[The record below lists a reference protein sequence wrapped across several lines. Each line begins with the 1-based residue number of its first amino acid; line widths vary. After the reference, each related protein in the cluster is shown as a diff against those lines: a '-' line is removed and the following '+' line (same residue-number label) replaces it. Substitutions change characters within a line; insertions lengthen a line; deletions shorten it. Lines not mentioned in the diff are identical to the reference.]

1 MICQVCGASN
11 EFDQELCRKCQN
23 KLLVVSGSS
32 ETYDEGPSGEGISLD
47 EHLLERVSVLEEIV
61 KRSAETL
68 KALLEGFH
76 RQEKNGFVVQ
86 TGLLALKDLLER
98 KGLLVEQEFVD
109 LWEERVDQH
118 MTVLEKR
125 ERFLE
130 RKERILAEHKGPGRE
145 RLLDLLGEA
154 ELAFFALDPEKAMAL
169 LEEAWKL
176 DRRNGE
182 LAFFLGETWFNDGE
196 AGKAASALKHVL
208 ERRPQHFDAL
218 VYSGVLENDLGRPE
232 KAVDFL
238 KRALAIRP
246 DAFLPAFALGAI
258 HAGAGQLAK
267 AEALL
272 KRAVQIEENPQALSL
287 LGTIAYERGRLSD
300 AIDALQRA
308 VQLDPDD
315 EEGLFQLGLCYLDRG
330 WTQKAAE
337 RFRAALE
344 LSPNRIEL
352 QEAKKLLGPAGMG
365 TLPGLAGA
373 SSDRAGRAAA
383 AAARD
388 PQKALALYRRAIK
401 ADPENPAVQVAYAL
415 VCSSVGRTTEA
426 VATTRRVLAQK
437 PDEEIA
443 AAAWTT
449 LLEALRAEGKF
460 REGTQVA
467 GEMLEAVTSSSARAI
482 AYFQR
487 AAALAEMG
495 ERLDEALED
504 AERALKLAPRELRQ
518 FPLAAKGWVHYKRKE
533 FGRAVECLTRAT
545 ELGETPTALA
555 HLGLA
560 YLAVGDA
567 KAARHAFERA
577 KRRGGRSSERHGGL
591 EARMLEQ
598 IRRNLQLAERVASRP
613 GRRKSRTD

>member
-1 MICQVCGASN
+1 MICQVCGAAN
-11 EFDQELCRKCQN
+11 DLDQELCRRCQS
-23 KLLVVSGSS
+23 KLLVVSGAS
-32 ETYDEGPSGEGISLD
+32 ETYDEGSSGEGISLD

-68 KALLEGFH
+68 RALLEGFH
-76 RQEKNGFVVQ
+76 RQEKNGFVIQ

-98 KGLLVEQEFVD
+98 KGLLVEQEFVE
-109 LWEERVDQH
+109 LWEGRVDQH

-130 RKERILAEHKGPGRE
+130 RKERILAGHKGAGRD
-145 RLLDLLGEA
+145 RLADLLAEA
-154 ELAFFALDPEKAMAL
+154 ELAFFALDPDKAMRL

-176 DRRNGE
+176 DRGNAE
-182 LAFFLGETWFNDGE
+182 LAFFVGETWFNDGD
-196 AGKAASALKHVL
+196 AGRAAVALRHVL
-208 ERRPQHFDAL
+208 EKRPRHYEAL

-232 KAVDFL
+232 KAVEHL
-238 KRALAIRP
+238 KRALALKP

-258 HAGAGQLAK
+258 HAGTGQLAK

-272 KRAVQIEENPQALSL
+272 RRAVQIEENPQALSL
-287 LGTIAYERGRLSD
+287 LGTIAYERGRLSE

-308 VQLDPDD
+308 VKLDPDD
-315 EEGLFQLGLCYLDRG
+315 EDGLYQLGLCYLDRG

-352 QEAKKLLGPAGMG
+352 HEARKLLGPAVSGAI
-365 TLPGLAGA
+365 PGVGGA
-373 SSDRAGRAAA
+373 DRSGRAVAL
-383 AAARD
+383 AARD
-388 PQKALALYRRAIK
+388 PQKALALCRRALK
-401 ADPENPAVQVAYAL
+401 VDPEEPTLLIPYAL
-415 VCSSVGRTTEA
+415 VCLAVGRTAEA
-426 VATTRRVLAQK
+426 ISVSRRVLAQK
-437 PDEEIA
+437 PGEELA
-443 AAAWTT
+443 AAAWAT

-467 GEMLEAVTSSSARAI
+467 TEMLEAVTSNAARSI
-482 AYFQR
+482 ACFQR
-487 AAALAEMG
+487 AAALAEVG

-504 AERALKLAPRELRQ
+504 AERALRLSPREMRQ
-518 FPLAAKGWVHYKRKE
+518 FPLAVKGWVHYKRKE
-533 FGRAVECLTRAT
+533 FARAVECLTRAA
-545 ELGETPTALA
+545 ELGESPTGLA

-560 YLAVGDA
+560 CLAVGDA
-567 KAARHAFERA
+567 KGARKAFDRV

-598 IRRNLQLAERVASRP
+598 IRRNLQLTEKVASRP
-613 GRRKSRTD
+613 PRRKTRTG

>member
-1 MICQVCGASN
+1 MICQVCGTAN
-11 EFDQELCRKCQN
+11 DLDQELCRKCQS
-23 KLLVVSGSS
+23 KLLVVSGAS

-76 RQEKNGFVVQ
+76 RQEKNGFVIQ

-109 LWEERVDQH
+109 LWEGRVDQH
-118 MTVLEKR
+118 LTVLEKR

-130 RKERILAEHKGPGRE
+130 RKERILAGHKGSGRD
-145 RLLDLLGEA
+145 RLLGLLGDA
-154 ELAFFALDPEKAMAL
+154 ELAFFALEPEKAL
-169 LEEAWKL
+169 GHLEEAWRL
-176 DRRNGE
+176 DRDNSE
-182 LAFFLGETWFNDGE
+182 LAFYLGETWFNDGE
-196 AGKAASALKHVL
+196 TVKAASALRHVL
-208 ERRPQHFDAL
+208 ERKPQHFEAL
-218 VYSGVLENDLGRPE
+218 VYSGVLENDLGHPE
-232 KAVDFL
+232 KAVEFL

-258 HAGAGQLAK
+258 HAGSGQLAK
-267 AEALL
+267 AETLL

-287 LGTIAYERGRLSD
+287 LGTIAYERGRLTD

-308 VQLDPDD
+308 VKLDPDD
-315 EEGLFQLGLCYLDRG
+315 EDGLFQLGLCYLDRG
-330 WTQKAAE
+330 WTQKAVE

-344 LSPNRIEL
+344 LNPNRIEL
-352 QEAKKLLGPAGMG
+352 GEARKLLGPAGVG
-365 TLPGLAGA
+365 SLPGLTDAT
-373 SSDRAGRAAA
+373 SERPGRA

-388 PQKALALYRRAIK
+388 PQKALAVCRRALK
-401 ADPENPAVQVAYAL
+401 ADPENPAIQIAYAL
-415 VCSSVGRTTEA
+415 VCSAVGRTSEA

-437 PDEEIA
+437 PDEPVA
-443 AAAWTT
+443 AAAWAT
-449 LLEALRAEGKF
+449 LLESLRAEGKF

-467 GEMLEAVTSSSARAI
+467 GEMLDAVTSNYARSI
-482 AYFQR
+482 GHFQR
-487 AAALAEMG
+487 AASLAEMG
-495 ERLDEALED
+495 EKLDEALED
-504 AERALKLAPRELRQ
+504 AEKALRLAPRELRQ

-533 FGRAVECLTRAT
+533 FERAVDCLSRAA
-545 ELGETPTALA
+545 ELGETPTGLA

-567 KAARHAFERA
+567 RAARKAFDRA
-577 KRRGGRSSERHGGL
+577 KRRGGKSSERHGGL

-598 IRRNLQLAERVASRP
+598 IRRNLQLTEKVSSRP
-613 GRRKSRTD
+613 SRRKGRAG

>member
-1 MICQVCGASN
+1 MICQVCGAAN
-11 EFDQELCRKCQN
+11 DLDQELCRRCQS
-23 KLLVVSGSS
+23 KLLVVSGSA

-68 KALLEGFH
+68 RALLEGFH

-86 TGLLALKDLLER
+86 TGLLALKDVLER

-109 LWEERVDQH
+109 LWEGRVDQH

-130 RKERILAEHKGPGRE
+130 RKERILAEHKGAARE
-145 RLLDLLGEA
+145 RFVDLLGEA
-154 ELAFFALDPEKAMAL
+154 ELAFFALDPDKAL
-169 LEEAWKL
+169 GVLEEAWKL
-176 DRRNGE
+176 DRGNAE
-182 LAFFLGETWFNDGE
+182 LAFFLGESWFNDGE
-196 AGKAASALKHVL
+196 AGKAASALRHVL
-208 ERRPQHFDAL
+208 ERKPQHFDAL
-218 VYSGVLENDLGRPE
+218 VYSGVLENDLGRPG
-232 KAVDFL
+232 KAVEFL
-238 KRALAIRP
+238 RKALALRP

-267 AEALL
+267 AETLL

-287 LGTIAYERGRLSD
+287 LGTISYERGRLAD

-308 VQLDPDD
+308 VKLDPGD
-315 EEGLFQLGLCYLDRG
+315 EDGHFQLGLCYLDRG

-337 RFRAALE
+337 RFRSALE
-344 LSPNRIEL
+344 LNPNRIEL
-352 QEAKKLLGPAGMG
+352 REAKKLLGPAGSG
-365 TLPGLAGA
+365 PLPGLAGPA
-373 SSDRAGRAAA
+373 ADRAGRLAAA
-383 AAARD
+383 GKD
-388 PQKALALYRRAIK
+388 PQKALALYRKALK
-401 ADPENPAVQVAYAL
+401 ADPDNATVQVAYAL
-415 VCSSVGRTTEA
+415 VCSSVGRTAEA
-426 VATTRRVLAQK
+426 VATARRILAQK
-437 PDEEIA
+437 PDEEVA
-443 AAAWTT
+443 AAAWAT

-467 GEMLEAVTSSSARAI
+467 GEMLEAVTSSSARSV
-482 AYFQR
+482 AYYQR

-504 AERALKLAPRELRQ
+504 ADRALRLAPRELRH

-533 FGRAVECLTRAT
+533 FARAVECLARAA
-545 ELGETPTALA
+545 ELGETPTGLA

-567 KAARHAFERA
+567 GAARKAFDRA
-577 KRRGGRSSERHGGL
+577 KRKGGRPAERHGGL
-591 EARMLEQ
+591 ETRMLEQ
-598 IRRNLQLAERVASRP
+598 IRRNLQLAEKVGSRP
-613 GRRKSRTD
+613 GRRRSGSD

>member
-1 MICQVCGASN
+1 MICQVCGAAN
-11 EFDQELCRKCQN
+11 DLDQEFCRRCQN
-23 KLLVVSGSS
+23 KLLVVSGTS

-61 KRSAETL
+61 KRSAESL

-109 LWEERVDQH
+109 LWEGRVDQH

-130 RKERILAEHKGPGRE
+130 RKERILAEHKGAGRE
-145 RLLDLLGEA
+145 RFADLLGEA
-154 ELAFFALDPEKAMAL
+154 ELAFFALDPDKAL
-169 LEEAWKL
+169 GVLEEAWKL
-176 DRRNGE
+176 DRGNAE

-196 AGKAASALKHVL
+196 AGKAAAALKHVL
-208 ERRPQHFDAL
+208 ERRPQHFEAL
-218 VYSGVLENDLGRPE
+218 VYAGVLENDLGRPDR
-232 KAVDFL
+232 AADHL
-238 KRALAIRP
+238 RRALALRP
-246 DAFLPAFALGAI
+246 DAFLPAFALGAV
-258 HAGAGQLAK
+258 HAGTGQLAK
-267 AEALL
+267 AETLL
-272 KRAVQIEENPQALSL
+272 KRAVEIEENPQALSL
-287 LGTIAYERGRLSD
+287 LGTIAYERGRLSE

-308 VQLDPDD
+308 VKLDPDD
-315 EEGLFQLGLCYLDRG
+315 EDGLFQLGLCYLDRG

-344 LSPNRIEL
+344 LNPNRIEL
-352 QEAKKLLGPAGMG
+352 REARKLLGPLAAGP
-365 TLPGLAGA
+365 LHALAA
-373 SSDRAGRAAA
+373 SSERSSRAGSGREH
-383 AAARD
+383 
-388 PQKALALYRRAIK
+388 KALALCRRALK
-401 ADPENPAVQVAYAL
+401 SDPENPAVQVSYAL
-415 VCSSVGRTTEA
+415 ACSAVGRTAEA

-437 PDEEIA
+437 PGEEVA
-443 AAAWTT
+443 AAAWAT

-460 REGTQVA
+460 REGSQVA
-467 GEMLEAVTSSSARAI
+467 GEMLETVTTNAARSI

-504 AERALKLAPRELRQ
+504 AERALRLSPRELRH
-518 FPLAAKGWVHYKRKE
+518 FPLAAKGWVHYKRRE
-533 FGRAVECLTRAT
+533 FARAVDCLSRAA
-545 ELGETPTALA
+545 EIGETPTGLT

-560 YLAVGDA
+560 HLAAGDA
-567 KAARHAFERA
+567 RAARAAFDRA

-598 IRRNLQLAERVASRP
+598 IRRNLHLTEKVSSRP
-613 GRRKSRTD
+613 GRRKGRPG

>member
-1 MICQVCGASN
+1 LICQVCGAAN
-11 EFDQELCRKCQN
+11 DLDQELCRKCQS

-109 LWEERVDQH
+109 LWEGRVDQH

-130 RKERILAEHKGPGRE
+130 RKERMLAERKGASRE
-145 RLLDLLGEA
+145 RLVELLGEA
-154 ELAFFALDPEKAMAL
+154 ELAFFALDPEKAMRL
-169 LEEAWKL
+169 LEEGWKL
-176 DRRNGE
+176 DRGNAE

-196 AGKAASALKHVL
+196 AGKAASALRHVL
-208 ERRPQHFDAL
+208 ERKPQHFDAL

-232 KAVDFL
+232 KAVEFL
-238 KRALAIRP
+238 KKALALRP

-258 HAGAGQLAK
+258 HAGSGQLAK
-267 AEALL
+267 AETLL

-287 LGTIAYERGRLSD
+287 LGTIEFERGRLAE

-308 VQLDPDD
+308 VTLDPGD
-315 EEGLFQLGLCYLDRG
+315 EDAHFQLGLCYLDRG
-330 WTQKAAE
+330 WTQKATE

-344 LSPNRIEL
+344 LNPNRIEL
-352 QEAKKLLGPAGMG
+352 REARKLLGAAGAG
-365 TLPGLAGA
+365 PLPGLAGGA
-373 SSDRAGRAAA
+373 GDRSARAAA
-383 AAARD
+383 AAKD
-388 PQKALALYRRAIK
+388 PEKALAIYRRALK
-401 ADPENPAVQVAYAL
+401 SDPENATVQVAYAL
-415 VCSSVGRTTEA
+415 VCSAAGRTAEA
-426 VATTRRVLAQK
+426 VAMTRRVLAQK
-437 PDEEIA
+437 PEEEVA
-443 AAAWTT
+443 AAAWAT

-467 GEMLEAVTSSSARAI
+467 GEMLESVTTNSARAI

-504 AERALKLAPRELRQ
+504 AERALRLAPRDLRQ
-518 FPLAAKGWVHYKRKE
+518 FSLAAKGWVHYKRKE
-533 FGRAVECLTRAT
+533 FARAVECLSRAA
-545 ELGETPTALA
+545 ELGESPTSLA

-567 KAARHAFERA
+567 RAARKAFDRA

-591 EARMLEQ
+591 ETRMLEQ
-598 IRRNLQLAERVASRP
+598 IRRNLQLAERVGSRP
-613 GRRKSRTD
+613 GKRKSRGG

>member
-1 MICQVCGASN
+1 MICQVCGTAN
-11 EFDQELCRKCQN
+11 GLDQELCRRCQS

-32 ETYDEGPSGEGISLD
+32 EAYDEGPSGEGISLD

-98 KGLLVEQEFVD
+98 KGLLVEQEFVE
-109 LWEERVDQH
+109 LWEGRVDQH
-118 MTVLEKR
+118 MTVVEKR

-130 RKERILAEHKGPGRE
+130 RKERILAGHKGPGRD
-145 RLLDLLGEA
+145 RIVDLLGEA
-154 ELAFFALDPEKAMAL
+154 ELAFFALDPDKAMGV

-176 DRRNGE
+176 ERGNAE
-182 LAFFLGETWFNDGE
+182 IAFFLGETWFNDGE
-196 AGKAASALKHVL
+196 AGRAAVALRHVL
-208 ERRPQHFDAL
+208 ESRPQHFEAL

-232 KAVDFL
+232 KAVEFL
-238 KRALAIRP
+238 RRALAIRP

-258 HAGAGQLAK
+258 HAGTGQLAK

-272 KRAVQIEENPQALSL
+272 KRAVAIEENPQALSL

-308 VQLDPDD
+308 VKLDPDD
-315 EEGLFQLGLCYLDRG
+315 EDGLFQLGLCYLDRG

-344 LSPNRIEL
+344 LNPNRIEL
-352 QEAKKLLGPAGMG
+352 QEARKLLGAAARA
-365 TLPGLAGA
+365 LPGFAGGGGE
-373 SSDRAGRAAA
+373 RAGRAVSGAA
-383 AAARD
+383 KD
-388 PQKALALYRRAIK
+388 PQKALVLCRRALK
-401 ADPENPAVQVAYAL
+401 ADPEDPSLQVAYAL
-415 VCSSVGRTTEA
+415 VCSAVGRTSEA

-437 PDEEIA
+437 PEEPVA
-443 AAAWTT
+443 AAAWAT

-460 REGTQVA
+460 REGTRVA
-467 GEMLEAVTSSSARAI
+467 GEMLEAVTSNHARAI
-482 AYFQR
+482 GYFQR
-487 AAALAEMG
+487 AAARAEMG
-495 ERLDEALED
+495 EQLDEALED
-504 AERALKLAPRELRQ
+504 AEHALRLSPREMRQ

-533 FGRAVECLTRAT
+533 YARAVECLTRAA
-545 ELGETPTALA
+545 ELGETPTGLA

-560 YLAVGDA
+560 CLAVGDA
-567 KAARHAFERA
+567 RGARKAFDRA
-577 KRRGGRSSERHGGL
+577 KRRGGRASERHGGL

-598 IRRNLQLAERVASRP
+598 IRRNLQLAEKVSSRP
-613 GRRKSRTD
+613 GRRRSRPG

>member
-1 MICQVCGASN
+1 LICQVCGAANDLDS
-11 EFDQELCRKCQN
+11 ELCRKCQS

-76 RQEKNGFVVQ
+76 RQEKNGFVIQ

-109 LWEERVDQH
+109 LWEGRVDQH

-130 RKERILAEHKGPGRE
+130 RKERILAEQKGSSRE
-145 RLLDLLGEA
+145 RLVELLGEA
-154 ELAFFALDPEKAMAL
+154 ELAFFALDPDKAMRL

-176 DRRNGE
+176 DRGNAE

-196 AGKAASALKHVL
+196 AGKAASALRHVL
-208 ERRPQHFDAL
+208 ERKPQHFDAL

-238 KRALAIRP
+238 KKALALRP

-258 HAGAGQLAK
+258 HAGSGQLAK
-267 AEALL
+267 AETLL

-287 LGTIAYERGRLSD
+287 LGTIEFERGRLAE

-308 VQLDPDD
+308 VTLDPGD
-315 EEGLFQLGLCYLDRG
+315 EDAHFQLGLCYLDRG
-330 WTQKAAE
+330 WTQKATE

-344 LSPNRIEL
+344 LNPNRIEL
-352 QEAKKLLGPAGMG
+352 QEAKKLLGAAGAG
-365 TLPGLAGA
+365 PLPGLAGGA
-373 SSDRAGRAAA
+373 GDRSGRAAA
-383 AAARD
+383 AAKD
-388 PQKALALYRRAIK
+388 PEKALAIYRRALK
-401 ADPENPAVQVAYAL
+401 SDPENATVQVAYAL
-415 VCSSVGRTTEA
+415 VCSAAGRTAEA
-426 VATTRRVLAQK
+426 VAMTRRILAQK
-437 PDEEIA
+437 PEEEVA
-443 AAAWTT
+443 AAAWAT

-467 GEMLEAVTSSSARAI
+467 GEMLESVTTSSARAI
-482 AYFQR
+482 AYYQR

-504 AERALKLAPRELRQ
+504 AERSLRLAPRDLRQ

-533 FGRAVECLTRAT
+533 FARAVECLSRAA
-545 ELGETPTALA
+545 ELGESPTSLA

-567 KAARHAFERA
+567 RAARKAFDRA
-577 KRRGGRSSERHGGL
+577 KRRGSRSSERHGGL
-591 EARMLEQ
+591 ETRMLEQ
-598 IRRNLQLAERVASRP
+598 IRRNLQLAEKVGSRP
-613 GRRKSRTD
+613 GRRKSRGG

>member
-1 MICQVCGASN
+1 MICQVCGAWN
-11 EFDQELCRKCQN
+11 DVDQELCRKCQN

-98 KGLLVEQEFVD
+98 KALLVEQEFVD

-130 RKERILAEHKGPGRE
+130 RKERILAEHKGAGRE
-145 RLLDLLGEA
+145 RLVGLLGEA
-154 ELAFFALDPEKAMAL
+154 ELAFFALDPEKAMAT

-176 DRRNGE
+176 DRANAE

-196 AGKAASALKHVL
+196 AGKAAVALRHVL
-208 ERRPQHFDAL
+208 DRKPQHFDAL

-238 KRALAIRP
+238 KRAVALRP

-258 HAGAGQLAK
+258 HAGSGQLAK

-272 KRAVQIEENPQALSL
+272 KRAVKIEENPQALSL

-300 AIDALQRA
+300 AIEALQRA

-315 EEGLFQLGLCYLDRG
+315 EDGLYQLGLCYLDRG

-344 LSPNRIEL
+344 LRPNRIEL
-352 QEAKKLLGPAGMG
+352 REAGKLLGPAGA
-365 TLPGLAGA
+365 LPLLRGA
-373 SSDRAGRAAA
+373 SADRAGRAAA
-383 AAARD
+383 AGD
-388 PQKALALYRRAIK
+388 PRRALSLCRRALK
-401 ADPENPAVQVAYAL
+401 ADPENPALQVAWAL
-415 VCSSVGRTTEA
+415 VCSSVGRTAEA
-426 VATTRRVLAQK
+426 VATTRRVLSQK
-437 PDEEIA
+437 PDEAVA
-443 AAAWTT
+443 AAAWAT

-467 GEMLEAVTSSSARAI
+467 GEMLATVTTNAARSI

-504 AERALKLAPRELRQ
+504 ADRALKLAPKDLRH

-533 FGRAVECLTRAT
+533 FGRAVECLARAA

-567 KAARHAFERA
+567 KSARGAFERA
-577 KRRGGRSSERHGGL
+577 KRRGGKPSERHGGL

-613 GRRKSRTD
+613 GRRKGTTD

>member
-1 MICQVCGASN
+1 MICQVCGAAN
-11 EFDQELCRKCQN
+11 DLDQELCRKCQS

-109 LWEERVDQH
+109 LWEGRVDQH

-130 RKERILAEHKGPGRE
+130 RKERMLAERKGASRE
-145 RLLDLLGEA
+145 RLVELLGEA
-154 ELAFFALDPEKAMAL
+154 ELAFFALDPEKAMRL
-169 LEEAWKL
+169 LEEGWKL
-176 DRRNGE
+176 DRGNAE

-196 AGKAASALKHVL
+196 AGKAASALRHVL
-208 ERRPQHFDAL
+208 ERKPQHFDAL

-232 KAVDFL
+232 KAVEFL
-238 KRALAIRP
+238 KKALALRP

-258 HAGAGQLAK
+258 HAGSGQLAK
-267 AEALL
+267 AETLL

-287 LGTIAYERGRLSD
+287 LGTIEFERGRLAE

-308 VQLDPDD
+308 VTLDPGD
-315 EEGLFQLGLCYLDRG
+315 EDAHFQLGLCYLDRG
-330 WTQKAAE
+330 WTQKATE

-344 LSPNRIEL
+344 LNPNRIEL
-352 QEAKKLLGPAGMG
+352 REARKLLGAAGAG
-365 TLPGLAGA
+365 PLPGLAGGA
-373 SSDRAGRAAA
+373 GDRSARAAA
-383 AAARD
+383 AAKD
-388 PQKALALYRRAIK
+388 PEKALAIYRRALK
-401 ADPENPAVQVAYAL
+401 SDPENATVQVAYAL
-415 VCSSVGRTTEA
+415 VCSAAGRTAEA
-426 VATTRRVLAQK
+426 VAMTRRVLAQK
-437 PDEEIA
+437 PEEEVA
-443 AAAWTT
+443 AAAWAT

-467 GEMLEAVTSSSARAI
+467 GEMLESVTTNSARAI

-504 AERALKLAPRELRQ
+504 AERALRLAPRDLRQ
-518 FPLAAKGWVHYKRKE
+518 FSLAAKGWVHYKRKE
-533 FGRAVECLTRAT
+533 FARAVECLSRAA
-545 ELGETPTALA
+545 ELGESPTSLA

-567 KAARHAFERA
+567 RAARKAFDRA

-591 EARMLEQ
+591 ETRMLEQ
-598 IRRNLQLAERVASRP
+598 IRRNLQLAERVGSRP
-613 GRRKSRTD
+613 GKRKSRGG

>member
-1 MICQVCGASN
+1 LICQVCGAAN
-11 EFDQELCRKCQN
+11 DLDQEFCRKCQN
-23 KLLVVSGSS
+23 KLLVVSGSA

-61 KRSAETL
+61 KRSAESL

-76 RQEKNGFVVQ
+76 RQEKNGFVIQ

-109 LWEERVDQH
+109 LWEGRVDQH

-130 RKERILAEHKGPGRE
+130 RKERILAEHKGAGRD

-154 ELAFFALDPEKAMAL
+154 ELAFFALDPEKAL
-169 LEEAWKL
+169 GVLEEAWKL
-176 DRRNGE
+176 DRGNAE

-196 AGKAASALKHVL
+196 AGKAAAALKHVL
-208 ERRPQHFDAL
+208 ERRPQHFEAL

-232 KAVDFL
+232 KAVEFL
-238 KRALAIRP
+238 RRALALRP
-246 DAFLPAFALGAI
+246 DAFLPAFALGAV
-258 HAGAGQLAK
+258 HAGTGQLAK
-267 AEALL
+267 AETLL

-308 VQLDPDD
+308 VKLDPGD
-315 EEGLFQLGLCYLDRG
+315 EDGLFQLGLCYLDRG

-344 LSPNRIEL
+344 LNPNRIEL
-352 QEAKKLLGPAGMG
+352 QEARKLLGPVSGPLHA
-365 TLPGLAGA
+365 LAA
-373 SSDRAGRAAA
+373 SSDRTGRAAA
-383 AAARD
+383 AALRD
-388 PQKALALYRRAIK
+388 PHKALALCRRALK
-401 ADPENPAVQVAYAL
+401 SDPENPSVQIAYAL
-415 VCSSVGRTTEA
+415 ACSAVGRTAEA

-437 PDEEIA
+437 PDEEVA
-443 AAAWTT
+443 AAAWAT

-467 GEMLEAVTSSSARAI
+467 GEMLEAVTSNAARAVG
-482 AYFQR
+482 YFQR

-504 AERALKLAPRELRQ
+504 AERALRLSPREMRH
-518 FPLAAKGWVHYKRKE
+518 FPLAAKGWVHYKRRE
-533 FGRAVECLTRAT
+533 YARAVDCLSRAA
-545 ELGETPTALA
+545 ELGETPTGLA

-560 YLAVGDA
+560 HL
-567 KAARHAFERA
+567 AARD
-577 KRRGGRSSERHGGL
+577 
-591 EARMLEQ
+591 AR
-598 IRRNLQLAERVASRP
+598 AERRPDSPVDASA
-613 GRRKSRTD
+613 GRAAGPRERVDVPRGPPFDFP

>member
-1 MICQVCGASN
+1 MICQVCGAAN
-11 EFDQELCRKCQN
+11 DFDQELCRRCQS
-23 KLLVVSGSS
+23 KLLVVSGPV

-109 LWEERVDQH
+109 LWEGRVDRH
-118 MTVLEKR
+118 MTVLERR

-130 RKERILAEHKGPGRE
+130 RKERMLAAHKGAGRD
-145 RLLDLLGEA
+145 RLVGLLGEA
-154 ELAFFALDPEKAMAL
+154 ELAFFALDPDRAL
-169 LEEAWKL
+169 GVLEEAWRL
-176 DRRNGE
+176 DRGNAE
-182 LAFFLGETWFNDGE
+182 IAFFLGETWFNDGE
-196 AGKAASALKHVL
+196 SGKAALALRHVL
-208 ERRPQHFDAL
+208 EQKPQHFEAL
-218 VYSGVLENDLGRPE
+218 VYSGVLEGDLGRPA
-232 KAVDFL
+232 KAIDFL
-238 KRALAIRP
+238 KRALALRP

-287 LGTIAYERGRLSD
+287 LGTIAYERGRLGE

-308 VQLDPDD
+308 VKLDPDD
-315 EEGLFQLGLCYLDRG
+315 EDGLFQLGLCYLDRG

-344 LSPNRIEL
+344 LNPNRIEL
-352 QEAKKLLGPAGMG
+352 REARKLLGPAGAEP
-365 TLPGLAGA
+365 LPGLTGA
-373 SSDRAGRAAA
+373 AADRAGKAALV
-383 AAARD
+383 AARD
-388 PQKALALYRRAIK
+388 PVKALSLYRRALK
-401 ADPENPAVQVAYAL
+401 ADPDNPSVQVAYAL
-415 VCSSVGRTTEA
+415 ACSAVGRTAEA

-437 PDEEIA
+437 PEEPIA
-443 AAAWTT
+443 AAAWAT
-449 LLEALRAEGKF
+449 LLESLRAEGKF

-467 GEMLEAVTSSSARAI
+467 GEMLEGVTSNYARSI
-482 AYFQR
+482 GYFQR
-487 AAALAEMG
+487 AAARAEMG
-495 ERLDEALED
+495 EQLDEALDD
-504 AERALKLAPRELRQ
+504 AERALRLSPRDLRH

-533 FGRAVECLTRAT
+533 YAQAVDCLARAA
-545 ELGETPTALA
+545 ELGETPTGLS

-567 KAARHAFERA
+567 RAARKAFDRA

-598 IRRNLQLAERVASRP
+598 IRRNLQLAEKVGSRP
-613 GRRKSRTD
+613 LRRKSRPD

>member
-1 MICQVCGASN
+1 MICQVCGAAN
-11 EFDQELCRKCQN
+11 DFDQELCRRCQS
-23 KLLVVSGSS
+23 KLLVVSGPM

-109 LWEERVDQH
+109 LWEGRVDRH

-130 RKERILAEHKGPGRE
+130 RKERMLAAHKGAVRE
-145 RLLDLLGEA
+145 RLVELLGEA
-154 ELAFFALDPEKAMAL
+154 ELAFFALDPDKAL
-169 LEEAWKL
+169 GVLEEAWKL
-176 DRRNGE
+176 DRANAE
-182 LAFFLGETWFNDGE
+182 VAFFLGETWFNDGE
-196 AGKAASALKHVL
+196 AGKAAVALRHVL
-208 ERRPQHFDAL
+208 EQKPQHFEAL
-218 VYSGVLENDLGRPE
+218 VYSGVLEGDLGRPA
-232 KAVDFL
+232 KAIDFL
-238 KRALAIRP
+238 KRALALRP

-272 KRAVQIEENPQALSL
+272 RRAVEIEENPQALSL
-287 LGTIAYERGRLSD
+287 LGTIAYERGRLSE

-308 VQLDPDD
+308 VKLDPDD
-315 EEGLFQLGLCYLDRG
+315 EDGLFQLGLCYLDRG

-344 LSPNRIEL
+344 LNPNRIEL
-352 QEAKKLLGPAGMG
+352 REARKLLGPAGAAP
-365 TLPGLAGA
+365 LPGLSGA
-373 SSDRAGRAAA
+373 AADRAGRAAVVA
-383 AAARD
+383 GRD
-388 PQKALALYRRAIK
+388 PHKALALYRRALK
-401 ADPENPAVQVAYAL
+401 ADPENPIVQIAYAL
-415 VCSSVGRTTEA
+415 VCSAVGRTAEA
-426 VATTRRVLAQK
+426 VSTTRRVLAQK
-437 PDEEIA
+437 PEEPIA
-443 AAAWTT
+443 AAAWAT
-449 LLEALRAEGKF
+449 LLESLRAEGKF

-467 GEMLEAVTSSSARAI
+467 GEMLGVVRSNYARSI
-482 AYFQR
+482 AHFQR

-504 AERALKLAPRELRQ
+504 AEKALRLAPREMRQ

-533 FGRAVECLTRAT
+533 FDRAVECLSRAA
-545 ELGETPTALA
+545 ELGETPTGLA

-567 KAARHAFERA
+567 RAARKALDRA
-577 KRRGGRSSERHGGL
+577 KRRGGKASERHGGL
-591 EARMLEQ
+591 ESRMLEQ
-598 IRRNLQLAERVASRP
+598 IRRNLQLTERVGSRP
-613 GRRKSRTD
+613 GRRKGRTD

>member
-11 EFDQELCRKCQN
+11 DLDAELCRKCQN

-32 ETYDEGPSGEGISLD
+32 ESYDEGPSGEGISLD

-98 KGLLVEQEFVD
+98 KGLLVEREFVD

-130 RKERILAEHKGPGRE
+130 RKERILAEHKGLGRE
-145 RLLDLLGEA
+145 RLVDLLGEA
-154 ELAFFALDPEKAMAL
+154 ELAFFALDPDKAMAL

-176 DRRNGE
+176 DRRNAE
-182 LAFFLGETWFNDGE
+182 LAFFLGETWFNDGDS
-196 AGKAASALKHVL
+196 GKAASALRHVL
-208 ERRPQHFDAL
+208 EQRPQHFDAL

-232 KAVDFL
+232 KAVDAL
-238 KRALAIRP
+238 KRALALRP

-272 KRAVQIEENPQALSL
+272 KRAVKIEENPQALSL

-300 AIDALQRA
+300 AIEALQRA

-352 QEAKKLLGPAGMG
+352 QEAKKLLGPAGAG
-365 TLPGLAGA
+365 ALPGLAGT
-373 SSDRAGRAAA
+373 AGERGGRTAA

-388 PQKALALYRRAIK
+388 PRKALGLYRRAIK
-401 ADPENPAVQVAYAL
+401 ADPENPAVQIAYAL
-415 VCSSVGRTTEA
+415 VCSSVGRTAEA
-426 VATTRRVLAQK
+426 VATTRRILSQK

-443 AAAWTT
+443 AAAWST
-449 LLEALRAEGKF
+449 LLETLRAEGKF

-467 GEMLEAVTSSSARAI
+467 GEMLQSVTSSSARSI

-487 AAALAEMG
+487 AAALADMG
-495 ERLDEALED
+495 ESLDEALED
-504 AERALKLAPRELRQ
+504 AERALRLSPRELRH
-518 FPLAAKGWVHYKRKE
+518 FPLATKGWVHYKRKE
-533 FGRAVECLTRAT
+533 FRRAVECLSRAA

-567 KAARHAFERA
+567 KAARSAFARA
-577 KRRGGRSSERHGGL
+577 KRRGGCPSERHGGL

-598 IRRNLQLAERVASRP
+598 IRRNLHLAERVASRP
-613 GRRKSRTD
+613 GRRKPGTG